1 MPETKPEILIVGA
14 GPSGLTAATELT
26 RRGITPTI
34 IDNDG
39 LPTPESRALA
49 IHARTLDILEPAGI
63 TERLLKAGNIIKGFY
78 IRHNGKNLLHL
89 NFKDLPHRFN
99 FILAL
104 PQSKTEEIMIEALK
118 EKGLDVNWHTTLEAF
133 EKTEAGYKCSFD
145 KGSSLETSNFDMI
158 IGADGAHSTVR
169 KQLGVPF
176 DGESIPGEWS
186 LADVEWDDW
195 PHPVDH
201 AIINLTPNGPLAF
214 FPLGEGYGRLVSS
227 RPGLLN
233 HIPKEAKLKK
243 VIWESNFRIS
253 YRQVKTYQQNNVFLV
268 GDAAH
273 IHSPAGGRG
282 MNLGIEDAATLA
294 YLIKEDRTRDY
305 TKQRHPI
312 GRKVLKFTE
321 QQTRQ
326 FTSTGPF
333 FRLMVK
339 YLAPLILAF
348 PALRKAA
355 LSQMTGLDT
364 PKPEWLPD
372 SERE

>member
-1 MPETKPEILIVGA
+1 MPQTTPRVLIVGA
-14 GPSGLTAATELT
+14 GPAGLTAATELL

-63 TERLLKAGNIIKGFY
+63 TERLLKAGNKINGLY
-78 IRHNGKNLLHL
+78 IRQNGKTLLHL
-89 NFKDLPHRFN
+89 NFEDLPHRFN

-104 PQSKTEEIMIEALK
+104 PQSKTEEIFIEALS
-118 EKGLDVNWHTTLEAF
+118 EKGLDVNWHATLDVFQKQGDHYHCVYDETASIN
-133 EKTEAGYKCSFD
+133 ETEFD
-145 KGSSLETSNFDMI
+145 II

-169 KQLGVPF
+169 KQLAIPF
-176 DGESIPGEWS
+176 EGESMPGNWS
-186 LADVEWDDW
+186 LADVEWEIW
-195 PHPVDH
+195 PHPVDR
-201 AIINLTPNGPLAF
+201 AILNLTPHGPIAY

-227 RPGLLN
+227 KPDLLN
-233 HIPKEAKLKK
+233 NIPEKAVIKK

-253 YRQVKTYQQNNVFLV
+253 YRQVKTYQQGNVFLA

-294 YLIKEDRTRDY
+294 YLISKNRKQDY
-305 TKQRHPI
+305 TRMRHPI
-312 GRKVLKFTE
+312 GKKVLKFTK

-326 FTSTGPF
+326 FTSSGRTFP
-333 FRLMVK
+333 LLVK
-339 YLAPLILAF
+339 YIAPLLLSLK
-348 PALRKAA
+348 PVRRAA
-355 LSQMTGLDT
+355 LTTLTGLDT
-364 PKPEWLPD
+364 PNPEWLGKN
-372 SERE
+372 